1 MSGYT
6 PPSPDPTPYVPTDY
20 TPSGYSPS
28 HTAADYGSQ
37 PAGAP
42 KSQALGITA
51 LVVSIIAFLLG
62 WLPIFGTI
70 AAIIGLGL
78 GIAAIVKRQ
87 HKGLSITATVLSVIA
102 LITSIVMTILAG
114 TIGQEALKELEA
126 RASMSASTSDSS
138 ASSESQ
144 SGNGQG
150 SRNNPYAIG
159 TTISSADWDVVINSI
174 TLNSTEAVLAASSI
188 NEAPP
193 EGYSYALINVT
204 ATFKGKNSEITD
216 FVGFAYVGNDGTV
229 IRENMGPDGEGLFA
243 LAPDPDF
250 SGKEL
255 YAGGSATGNVILA
268 VPDSPDGLLRVTP
281 GIIAD
286 EVFVS
291 LS

>member
-20 TPSGYSPS
+20 TPSDYSPS
-28 HTAADYGSQ
+28 HTPADYGTQ
-37 PAGAP
+37 PASAP
-42 KSQALGITA
+42 TSQALGITA

-114 TIGQEALKELEA
+114 TIGQEALKEIEA
-126 RASMSASTSDSS
+126 RASMSASASDSS

-159 TTISSADWDVVINSI
+159 TTISSADWDVVINSV
-174 TLNSTEAVLAASSI
+174 TLDATQDVLAVTSY

-193 EGYSYALINVT
+193 EGYTYAVVNVT
-204 ATFKGKNSEITD
+204 ATFKGKDSEITD
-216 FVGFAYVGNDGTV
+216 FVSFAYVGVDGTV
-229 IRENMGPDGEGLFA
+229 IRENEGANGDGLFVVS
-243 LAPDPDF
+243 PDPDF

-255 YAGGSATGNVILA
+255 YAGGSATGNVTLL
-268 VPDSPDGLLRVTP
+268 VPVSPDGVLRVNP
-281 GIIAD
+281 GLLAD